1 MKTEILPE
9 EIARQVA
16 ELYSDMETAYDA
28 LARELMFTCRGCPDN
43 CCDSY
48 FQHHTYTEWA
58 YLWEGLRKLPEEKRK
73 YFEKRAEDYVTES
86 NRMLAQGERPS
97 LMCPVNE
104 EGLCALYPHRLMIC
118 RMHGVPS
125 AMTRPDGKRLEFPG
139 CFRCQ
144 EIVAGRDDVPHLD
157 RTRLYQRLVLLEMEW
172 LGQKRTIL
180 PKVKM
185 TLAEMIVKGPPH
197 FTFCGSDSQE

>member
-1 MKTEILPE
+1 MKTEILPG

-28 LARELMFTCRGCPDN
+28 LAHELMFTCRGCPDN

-197 FTFCGSDSQE
+197 FTFRGSDSQE